1 MSENYK
7 KLTESELKLLGI
19 TAPSAAYKLHI
30 DFAKKYYPSNATTMV
45 LALDS
50 EYNDNTYENTI
61 KYVVVYDVDG
71 NELPPLKA
79 TAKQCRDGWIELNI
93 PGTSVI
99 CGYSETGGRES
110 LDQMSDLIIQ
120 LTNVLP
126 ELYVKI
132 SN

>member
-1 MSENYK
+1 MSENYR
-7 KLTESELKLLGI
+7 KLTSSELKLLGI

-93 PGTSVI
+93 PGTSFI
-99 CGYSETGGRES
+99 HGWGPHES
-110 LDQMSDLIIQ
+110 HDEMSDLIIQ

>member
-1 MSENYK
+1 MSEKYR

-19 TAPSAAYKLHI
+19 TTPSDTYKLHR

-79 TAKQCRDGWIELNI
+79 TAKQCRDGWSELYI
-93 PGTSVI
+93 PGTSNI
-99 CGYSETGGRES
+99 TGWGPHESREE
-110 LDQMSDLIIQ
+110 MSDLIIQ

>member
-1 MSENYK
+1 MSEKYI

-19 TAPSAAYKLHI
+19 TTTPSAAYKLNR
-30 DFAKKYYPSNATTMV
+30 DFAKRYYPSNATTMV

-50 EYNDNTYENTI
+50 EYDDNIYNNTI

-79 TAKQCRDGWIELNI
+79 TAKQCRDGWSQLDI
-93 PGTSVI
+93 PGTSEI
-99 CGYSETGGRES
+99 CGYGPHESREE
-110 LDQMSDLIIQ
+110 MSDLIVS
-120 LTNVLP
+120 LTNELP
-126 ELYVKI
+126 ELYMKI

>member
-1 MSENYK
+1 MSENYR
-7 KLTESELKLLGI
+7 KLTSSELKLLGI

-93 PGTSVI
+93 PGTSNI
-99 CGYSETGGRES
+99 DGYSPNES
-110 LDQMSDLIIQ
+110 HDEMSDLIIQ

>member
-1 MSENYK
+1 MSEKYK

-45 LALDS
+45 LALHS

-61 KYVVVYDVDG
+61 KYAVVYDVDG

-79 TAKQCRDGWIELNI
+79 TAKQCRDEWIQLNI
-93 PGTSVI
+93 PGTSNI
-99 CGYSETGGRES
+99 CGYSPNES
-110 LDQMSDLIIQ
+110 HDEMSDLIIQ

-126 ELYVKI
+126 ELYMKI

>member
-1 MSENYK
+1 MSEKYR

-19 TAPSAAYKLHI
+19 TTPSAAYKLHR
-30 DFAKKYYPSNATTMV
+30 DFAKRYYPSNATTLV

-50 EYNDNTYENTI
+50 EYNDNTYNNTI

-79 TAKQCRDGWIELNI
+79 TAKQCRDGWSKLDI
-93 PGTSVI
+93 PGTSEI
-99 CGYSETGGRES
+99 CGYGPHESREE
-110 LDQMSDLIIQ
+110 MSDLIIQ
-120 LTNVLP
+120 LTNELP

>member
-1 MSENYK
+1 MSEKYK

-19 TAPSAAYKLHI
+19 TTPSAAYKLHR
-30 DFAKKYYPSNATTMV
+30 DFAKRYYPSNATTMV

-50 EYNDNTYENTI
+50 EYNDNTYENNI

-93 PGTSVI
+93 PGTSNI
-99 CGYSETGGRES
+99 CGYSPNES
-110 LDQMSDLIIQ
+110 RDEMSDLIIQ